1 MVDSVVNP
9 PNFRTIGAASSDPMY
24 LLICKK
30 TIKSQKED
38 EKCCEIVHTVEH
50 GGNCGN
56 FVFAN
61 GLLYKETGG
70 DKRIYV
76 PRSMEVVAS
85 SNIALSFANL
95 KLKHLFS

>member
-1 MVDSVVNP
+1 MLKVSV
-9 PNFRTIGAASSDPMY
+9 
-24 LLICKK
+24 LICKK

-38 EKCCEIVHTVEH
+38 EKCCEIVHTIEH

-85 SNIALSFANL
+85 SNIALKGVVRSKRNGGRKSVEPDTRLYA
-95 KLKHLFS
+95 HGTHAVM